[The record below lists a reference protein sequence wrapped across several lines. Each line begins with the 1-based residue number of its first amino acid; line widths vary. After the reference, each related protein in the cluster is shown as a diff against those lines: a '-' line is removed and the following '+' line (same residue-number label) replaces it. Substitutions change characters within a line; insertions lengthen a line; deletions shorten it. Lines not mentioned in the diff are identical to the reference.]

1 MTELSDVLD
10 PANPQPPTQRV
21 VRPARPS
28 NIILPENLRAQVT
41 SVEATWL
48 YLYERRTPNSMFT
61 MLYNP
66 AFQQR
71 FKKEKEKRGGK
82 KSGDYLTYVML

>member
-61 MLYNP
+61 VLFN
-66 AFQQR
+66 R
-71 FKKEKEKRGGK
+71 RGKIEGK
-82 KSGDYLTYVML
+82 KKWGLLDLRDAVMACGR